1 MVPPMLSRR
10 KKATKKRKKKKM
22 GPTTRRERRGG
33 EGNNRMREATWA
45 WYGMTQTGEYNE
57 PNVYNWMCVSPYLVE
72 CNQPLCWWTKT
83 KKKHSAWKELLEID
97 GLDGDEDE
105 DGGRDG
111 RCGRCGTVS
120 QWYRLIMVT
129 VMASYSVRSR
139 KLERGYIVCR
149 EREEARARGRE
160 GGCGVESDK
169 VGNEVCSVRNV
180 QIVARDEEME

>member
-1 MVPPMLSRR
+1 MSTIGCVYRSILWSV
-10 KKATKKRKKKKM
+10 TNLFV
-22 GPTTRRERRGG
+22 GG
-33 EGNNRMREATWA
+33 QR
-45 WYGMTQTGEYNE
+45 Q
-57 PNVYNWMCVSPYLVE
+57 
-72 CNQPLCWWTKT
+72 

-105 DGGRDG
+105 DGDRDG

-149 EREEARARGRE
+149 EREEARARRRE

-169 VGNEVCSVRNV
+169 VGE
-180 QIVARDEEME
+180 